1 MLHANDRDHE
11 RCREF
16 LETTTE
22 TLVVPSSVIVEVCQL
37 AERLGGPD
45 HEVAFLRSFIA
56 KEMIIESVEVQDFER
71 ISELIGQ
78 YADFPLGMVDAS
90 VIALAERLGVSDV
103 ATLDHRH
110 FSAVRPR
117 HVEAFNLLP

>member
-1 MLHANDRDHE
+1 M
-11 RCREF
+11 
-16 LETTTE
+16 
-22 TLVVPSSVIVEVCQL
+22 
-37 AERLGGPD
+37 
-45 HEVAFLRSFIA
+45 AFLRSFIA